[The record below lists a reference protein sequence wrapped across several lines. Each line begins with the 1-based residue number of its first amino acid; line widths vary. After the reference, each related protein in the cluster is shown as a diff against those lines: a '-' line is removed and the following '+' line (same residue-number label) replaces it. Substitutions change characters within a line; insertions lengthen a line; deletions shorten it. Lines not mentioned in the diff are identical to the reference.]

1 MRPFARTWIIAVAA
15 VVVALPGVA
24 GAHQLFDHAPPALAP
39 PPAPVKQAQFGGQD
53 AKWEFVDSI
62 VTGNPH
68 TDLDFFTS
76 GGETFLSAGTLGVAP
91 NGGGQ
96 TIVQLS
102 DGERID
108 PKLVAQA
115 PTASCVANEAAALG
129 LQHDVEASPKGG
141 TLLNAKNRWA
151 VSGDAQIVV
160 DATDAQ
166 GRCHDSQFFGGVSQ
180 AGVSDKRGGLEIIDV
195 TDPENPVEIGLTSH
209 IGEAHTVNIDPKRPH
224 IAYAVTS
231 DSVSVSSD
239 GKRSNETGGYAL
251 DGFEVV
257 DMSSCM
263 NFPDGTTVAEKRA
276 SCRPEVFRY
285 RYPDVKMAQGHT
297 NKGSIYG
304 CHELEIYADDR
315 LTCGSGGALIVLD
328 MSGAFDDG
336 GTARDFSDDRPAG
349 TPLPCSVRDSAST
362 VFPTGAKVTD
372 CVDGQG
378 AGADDLIVS
387 KWLLNGAPSL
397 AGVDHVGSVFHMGR
411 ESATGAVTPAY
422 DSTQDIDFD
431 HEAEYSESRRLLI
444 ATDERGGGVLPPGA
458 SCSSV
463 ADNKTGNGGVHF
475 YDADALKQAT
485 PSSAEEAH
493 TAYAR
498 TPGGEKAIYRAP
510 IRTGGQATVCTAH
523 VFQQIPGQNRIFM
536 GWYSQGT
543 QVVDFTENRDGTVT
557 LEEAGFFI
565 PANANEWVS
574 HVFKTRKNSDGTWT
588 YWGAAADFNLGER
601 GRNAIDIWKVTLPA
615 PPTPAGP
622 PRAR

>member
-1 MRPFARTWIIAVAA
+1 MRLLARTWVFALVAG
-15 VVVALPGVA
+15 VVALPGIA
-24 GAHQLFDHAPPALAP
+24 GAHELFDHAPPSLTP
-39 PPAPVKQAQFGGQD
+39 PPAPVKQAQYGGPGAQ
-53 AKWEFVDSI
+53 WEFVDSI

-68 TDLDFFTS
+68 SDLDFFRS

-96 TIVQLS
+96 TLVRLT

-108 PKLVAQA
+108 PEIVAQA

-141 TLLNAKNRWA
+141 TILNATNRSA
-151 VSGDAQIVV
+151 ARGDAQIVV

-239 GKRSNETGGYAL
+239 GKRSNETGGFAL

-263 NFPDGTTVAEKRA
+263 NFPAGTTTAQKRA

-285 RYPDVKMAQGHT
+285 RYPDVTMAQGHT
-297 NKGSIYG
+297 NKSSIYG

-328 MSGAFDDG
+328 VSGAFDDD
-336 GTARDFSDDRPAG
+336 GTPRDFSDDRPFG
-349 TPLPCSVRDSAST
+349 TPLPCTVRDSAST
-362 VFPTGAKVTD
+362 AFPTGAKVTD
-372 CVDGQG
+372 CVDGSG
-378 AGADDLIVS
+378 LGSDDLIVS
-387 KWLLNGAPSL
+387 KWLQSGAPSL
-397 AGVDHVGSVFHMGR
+397 QGVNYLGSVFHMGR
-411 ESATGAVTPAY
+411 ESATGAVTPDY

-475 YDADALKQAT
+475 YKADALRQAT
-485 PSSAEEAH
+485 PSTAGEAH

-498 TPGGEKAIYRAP
+498 TPDGEKAIYRAP

-543 QVVDFTENRDGTVT
+543 QVIDFTENRDGTVT
-557 LEEAGFFI
+557 LKEAGYFI
-565 PANANEWVS
+565 PANANEWTS
-574 HVFKTRKNSDGTWT
+574 HVFKTRKNRDGTWT

-615 PPTPAGP
+615 PPTP
-622 PRAR
+622 RAR

>member
-1 MRPFARTWIIAVAA
+1 MRLRARTSVI
-15 VVVALPGVA
+15 VALAAGVAGLPAVA
-24 GAHQLFDHAPPALAP
+24 GAHELFDHAPPSAP
-39 PPAPVKQAQFGGQD
+39 PPPVAVKQAQYGGPG

-68 TDLDFFTS
+68 SDLDFFRR

-96 TIVQLS
+96 TIVQLT
-102 DGERID
+102 DGDRID
-108 PKLVAQA
+108 PQMVSQA

-141 TLLNAKNRWA
+141 TILNANNPRA
-151 VSGDAQIVV
+151 AQGDAQIIV

-180 AGVSDKRGGLEIIDV
+180 AGVNDKRGGLEIIDV

-231 DSVSVSSD
+231 DSVSVSAD
-239 GKRSNETGGYAL
+239 GKRSNETSGYAL

-263 NFPDGTTVAEKRA
+263 NFPSGTTIPEKRA

-285 RYPDVKMAQGHT
+285 RYPELTMAQGHT
-297 NKGSIYG
+297 NKSSIYG

-328 MSGAFDDG
+328 VSAAFDDG
-336 GTARDFSDDRPAG
+336 GTPRNFGDDRPAG
-349 TPLPCSVRDSAST
+349 TPLPCTVRDSAST

-372 CVDGQG
+372 CVDGSG
-378 AGADDLIVS
+378 PGTDDLIVS
-387 KWLLNGAPSL
+387 KWLQSGAPSL
-397 AGVDHVGSVFHMGR
+397 AGVSYLGSVFHMGR
-411 ESATGAVTPAY
+411 ESATGAVTPDY

-475 YDADALKQAT
+475 YKADALAPAT
-485 PSSAEEAH
+485 PATAEEAH
-493 TAYAR
+493 SAYAR
-498 TPGGEKAIYRAP
+498 TPSGDKAIYRAP

-557 LEEAGFFI
+557 LKEAGYFI
-565 PANANEWVS
+565 PVNANEWTS
-574 HVFKTRKNSDGTWT
+574 HVFKAQRNRDGTWT

-601 GRNAIDIWKVTLPA
+601 GRNAIDVWKVTLPA
-615 PPTPAGP
+615 PPRPA
-622 PRAR
+622 R